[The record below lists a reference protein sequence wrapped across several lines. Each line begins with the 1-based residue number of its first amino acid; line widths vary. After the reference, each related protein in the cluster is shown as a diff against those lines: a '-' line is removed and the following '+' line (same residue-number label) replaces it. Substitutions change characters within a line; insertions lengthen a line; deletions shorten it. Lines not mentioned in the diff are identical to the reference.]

1 MGSLKGQD
9 GQYQP
14 HQAEKVTRMLLIRNI
29 VNDILDGATRSVIVS
44 KVKEDAYGI
53 GRTYSE
59 ARVDQFIRKARE
71 IIQQDTLEM
80 IPSMRD
86 DMINRLLDV
95 YTDAK
100 KKGDSNGALK
110 ALDQLSKVCGL
121 YEQKLRVEGHTT
133 NEIIID
139 FGFDLEDAES
149 QDQRD

>member
-1 MGSLKGQD
+1 M
-9 GQYQP
+9 
-14 HQAEKVTRMLLIRNI
+14 VLIKNI
-29 VNDILDGATRSVIVS
+29 VNDILDGATRSVIIS

-59 ARVDQFIRKARE
+59 NRIDQFIRKARE

-80 IPSMRD
+80 IPTMRD
-86 DMINRLLDV
+86 DMVNRLLDV
-95 YTDAK
+95 YTDSRK
-100 KKGDSNGALK
+100 RGDSNGALK

-139 FGFDLEDAES
+139 FGFDLEEDAEG
-149 QDQRD
+149 QDQGD

>member
-1 MGSLKGQD
+1 
-9 GQYQP
+9 
-14 HQAEKVTRMLLIRNI
+14 MLLIRNI